1 MYFQAFT
8 IATISDCV
16 STKFSRNLIWKSRDK
31 RASTTM
37 NNDTFHLGLCMAGS
51 ISAGAYTA
59 GVIDYL
65 QEALGNWEQAKKNN
79 DTSLPNHKVIIDLLG
94 GSSGGG
100 ITAALAFFGL
110 RSNIQHARLEA
121 DQETYAINPEKNI
134 YWKTW
139 VELGKGN
146 IFSKLL
152 DVEDLES
159 EYIPSLLNASF
170 VDEVADIF
178 KQAIMEAGVEPLAP
192 AFIHE
197 KAELFLTLF
206 NLTGIKYRINTKSP
220 SAKTQFLSEHR
231 DIAHFQWGEEYQ
243 NDGRMEVSFGQ
254 TNNLETLLG
263 AAKATGAFPV
273 GLRAREITREAKY
286 IWDNPFFGKNKFS
299 KTDIDLGASIKKAT
313 DLYTTLNGDGGTA
326 NNEPIEFCRDLM
338 LDIRIKDYEDIKP
351 MNTPEATDTEK
362 AIKRKTLTNSS
373 VILIDPFPAY
383 DFEVVAPANKSDNL
397 AKYIPKF
404 LFALSSQLIFD
415 AKDAFDAYD
424 KDSYGLHVIAPSRN
438 GVTKPQYAIACGSLG
453 GFGGFLNKSFRV
465 HDFFLGRH
473 NCQSFLRKFFVVD
486 LDEESDTEAYSCVE
500 AVIDGYKGN
509 QAAIDRFSYVDE
521 HKRRYV
527 PIIPDLTMQKNI
539 FVDTDV
545 DPDGTKKIR
554 YVDPDP
560 LPLFKLDVVTE
571 DYLMEYRELLKTRIR
586 KIIESAHDSNFFG
599 DLATSLLAM
608 LVDDKIADKVLDY
621 IRADFKERGL
631 M

>member
-1 MYFQAFT
+1 ME
-8 IATISDCV
+8 S
-16 STKFSRNLIWKSRDK
+16 N
-31 RASTTM
+31 
-37 NNDTFHLGLCMAGS
+37 TFHLGLCMAGS

-65 QEALGNWEQAKKNN
+65 QEALGNWEQAKKAN
-79 DTSLPNHKVIIDLLG
+79 DTILPDHKVVIDLLG

-100 ITAALAFFGL
+100 ITAALAYFGL
-110 RSNIQHARLEA
+110 RSNIQHGRLEG
-121 DQETYAINPEKNI
+121 DQKTYSINPDKNI

-139 VELGKGN
+139 VELGEGD

-152 DVEDLES
+152 GVDDLES

-170 VDEVADIF
+170 VDEVAEIF
-178 KQAIMEAGVEPLAP
+178 KKAIAEAGADPVEPG
-192 AFIHE
+192 FIHE

-231 DIAHFQWGEEYQ
+231 DIAHFQWGEQYE

-254 TNNLETLLG
+254 TKNLETLLA

-299 KTDIDLGASIKKAT
+299 KADIDLGASIKKET

-338 LDIRIKDYEDIKP
+338 LDIRVKDYKDIKA
-351 MNTPEATDTEK
+351 MNTPEATDSEK
-362 AIKRKTLTNSS
+362 AIKRKSLTNSS

-383 DFEVVAPANKSDNL
+383 DFEVVAPPNKPDNL
-397 AKYIPKF
+397 TKYIPKF
-404 LFALSSQLIFD
+404 IFALSSQLIFD

-424 KDSYGLHVIAPSRN
+424 KDSYGLHVIAPSRD
-438 GVTKPQYAIACGSLG
+438 GVIKPQYAIACGSLG

-486 LDEESDTEAYSCVE
+486 LNEESGSEGYSCVE
-500 AVIDGYKGN
+500 AVINGYKGN

-521 HKRRYV
+521 HNRRYV
-527 PIIPDLTMQKNI
+527 PIIPDLTMQQNI
-539 FVDTDV
+539 YLDIDV

-560 LPLFKLDVVTE
+560 LPLFKLDIVTE
-571 DYLMEYRELLKTRIR
+571 DYLVEYRELLKTRIR
-586 KIIESAHDSNFFG
+586 KIIESIHDSNYFG
-599 DLATSLLAM
+599 DLATSLFAM
-608 LVDDKIADKVLDY
+608 FVDDKIADKIIELV
-621 IRADFKERGL
+621 IADFKERGL
-631 M
+631 